1 MFPRQVGNSAPS
13 SSQSVHLAQREK
25 MSQSRDD
32 LKEIC
37 PMVERPRP
45 DTPQLLE
52 GSAERAYTVHS
63 ARGMFKVS
71 FLDAN

>member
-45 DTPQLLE
+45 DTPQLL
-52 GSAERAYTVHS
+52 
-63 ARGMFKVS
+63 
-71 FLDAN
+71 